1 MLVPKSDQD
10 KTQFRGDGCKTNRV
24 TAKPVQMWALAST
37 IGSGMPTC
45 WKCKGQVSVGFS
57 KQRKEKRCVQRSRK
71 KIRTLK
77 RGTLITTKTFKMKYQ
92 GRKEFYYIQ
101 VKGEYSNSTENSRR
115 TETS

>member
-1 MLVPKSDQD
+1 MPVPKSDQD
-10 KTQFRGDGCKTNRV
+10 KAQLRGDGCKINRV
-24 TAKPVQMWALAST
+24 TAEPVQMWALALT

-45 WKCKGQVSVGFS
+45 WKCKEPVSVGSS

-71 KIRTLK
+71 KIRKLK
-77 RGTLITTKTFKMKYQ
+77 RGTLITTKTFKIKYQ

-115 TETS
+115 METS